1 MIWSNEESGI
11 QILPQSLTETQKY
24 LAFPN
29 LEYDLCIA
37 INDNG
42 LSCIHKD

>member
-1 MIWSNEESGI
+1 MIGGNEESGI
-11 QILPQSLTETQKY
+11 QILPQSLTQKE
-24 LAFPN
+24 LAFQN